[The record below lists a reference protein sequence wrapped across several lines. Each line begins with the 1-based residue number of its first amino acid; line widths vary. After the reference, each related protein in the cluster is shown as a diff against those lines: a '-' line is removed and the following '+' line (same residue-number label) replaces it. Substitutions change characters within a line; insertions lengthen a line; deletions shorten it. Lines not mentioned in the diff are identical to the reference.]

1 MQWSFCIT
9 ILLVKKEVLIYS
21 FFCQKSFMPRN
32 VVSFITWIIFCARS
46 SSLKVSFSI
55 WPRLCCTKYNT
66 IQAFKH
72 VKTMLRLET
81 QRKEIYS
88 YIRWY
93 WNVGSIDASFYAI
106 IICEYWLSVNRH
118 NSIIKK
124 IMFHFPVRIFQ
135 SHL

>member
-72 VKTMLRLET
+72 VITTLRLEA

-93 WNVGSIDASFYAI
+93 WNVRSIDASFYDNI
-106 IICEYWLSVNRH
+106 IYEYWLSLNIY
-118 NSIIKK
+118 NSIIRKTLRYPK
-124 IMFHFPVRIFQ
+124 ATCK
-135 SHL
+135 L